1 MKVYEIMEYRNCDEH
16 YSWGLY
22 STEENARMY
31 LNHMRWNDNDDF
43 EIIEHDVDVKL
54 RCIINEVIKMK
65 NKNTLLYD
73 FMKIYKNNIH
83 CDSLYCNCND
93 CSNKKLCD
101 TVEDV
106 IKSIG
111 NLY

>member
-1 MKVYEIMEYRNCDEH
+1 MCIYNMFSYNTTV
-16 YSWGLY
+16 
-22 STEENARMY
+22 
-31 LNHMRWNDNDDF
+31 
-43 EIIEHDVDVKL
+43 IIIL
-54 RCIINEVIKMK
+54 RGDKMK
-65 NKNTLLYD
+65 NTILSD
-73 FMKIYKNNIH
+73 FMKIFKSIN

-111 NLY
+111 DLYNEHK

>member
-1 MKVYEIMEYRNCDEH
+1 
-16 YSWGLY
+16 
-22 STEENARMY
+22 
-31 LNHMRWNDNDDF
+31 
-43 EIIEHDVDVKL
+43 
-54 RCIINEVIKMK
+54 MK

-73 FMKIYKNNIH
+73 FMEIFKSIN
-83 CDSLYCNCND
+83 CDSLYCNSND

-111 NLY
+111 DLYNESK

>member
-1 MKVYEIMEYRNCDEH
+1 MCVYNMFSYN
-16 YSWGLY
+16 
-22 STEENARMY
+22 TTV
-31 LNHMRWNDNDDF
+31 
-43 EIIEHDVDVKL
+43 IIIL
-54 RCIINEVIKMK
+54 RGDKM
-65 NKNTLLYD
+65 KNTLLYD
-73 FMKIYKNNIH
+73 FLKIAHSIN

-111 NLY
+111 DLYNESK

>member
-1 MKVYEIMEYRNCDEH
+1 MSLDLKN
-16 YSWGLY
+16 LY
-22 STEENARMY
+22 S
-31 LNHMRWNDNDDF
+31 
-43 EIIEHDVDVKL
+43 
-54 RCIINEVIKMK
+54 INNGGRKMK
-65 NKNTLLYD
+65 NKNTLLHD
-73 FMKIYKNNIH
+73 FMEIFKSIN

-111 NLY
+111 DLYNESK

>member
-1 MKVYEIMEYRNCDEH
+1 MILKKQYFVN
-16 YSWGLY
+16 
-22 STEENARMY
+22 
-31 LNHMRWNDNDDF
+31 
-43 EIIEHDVDVKL
+43 
-54 RCIINEVIKMK
+54 NEVENDCFNVNNNMCVYNMFSYNTTVIIILRGDKME
-65 NKNTLLYD
+65 NTLLSD
-73 FMKIYKNNIH
+73 FMKIFKSIN

-111 NLY
+111 DLYNEKK

>member
-1 MKVYEIMEYRNCDEH
+1 MCIYNMFSYNTTV
-16 YSWGLY
+16 
-22 STEENARMY
+22 
-31 LNHMRWNDNDDF
+31 
-43 EIIEHDVDVKL
+43 IIIL
-54 RCIINEVIKMK
+54 RGDKMK
-65 NKNTLLYD
+65 NTILYD
-73 FMKIYKNNIH
+73 FMKIFKSIN

-111 NLY
+111 DLYNENK

>member
-1 MKVYEIMEYRNCDEH
+1 MCIYNMFSYITTV
-16 YSWGLY
+16 
-22 STEENARMY
+22 
-31 LNHMRWNDNDDF
+31 
-43 EIIEHDVDVKL
+43 IIIL
-54 RCIINEVIKMK
+54 RGDKKMK

-73 FMKIYKNNIH
+73 FLKIAHSIN
-83 CDSLYCNCND
+83 CDSLYCKCND

-111 NLY
+111 GLYSDKK

>member
-1 MKVYEIMEYRNCDEH
+1 
-16 YSWGLY
+16 
-22 STEENARMY
+22 
-31 LNHMRWNDNDDF
+31 
-43 EIIEHDVDVKL
+43 
-54 RCIINEVIKMK
+54 MK
-65 NKNTLLYD
+65 NKNRLLQD
-73 FMKIYKNNIH
+73 FIEIFKSIN

-111 NLY
+111 DLYNESKQVIIK

>member
-1 MKVYEIMEYRNCDEH
+1 
-16 YSWGLY
+16 
-22 STEENARMY
+22 
-31 LNHMRWNDNDDF
+31 
-43 EIIEHDVDVKL
+43 
-54 RCIINEVIKMK
+54 MK
-65 NKNTLLYD
+65 NKRTLLDD

-111 NLY
+111 DLYNEKK

>member
-1 MKVYEIMEYRNCDEH
+1 MIFLV
-16 YSWGLY
+16 
-22 STEENARMY
+22 
-31 LNHMRWNDNDDF
+31 
-43 EIIEHDVDVKL
+43 II
-54 RCIINEVIKMK
+54 VILIFAILKDMSRGDKM
-65 NKNTLLYD
+65 KNTLLYD
-73 FMKIYKNNIH
+73 FMEIFKSIN

-111 NLY
+111 DLYNEKK

>member
-1 MKVYEIMEYRNCDEH
+1 ME
-16 YSWGLY
+16 
-22 STEENARMY
+22 
-31 LNHMRWNDNDDF
+31 NDCFNVNNNMCIYNMF
-43 EIIEHDVDVKL
+43 SYITTVIIIL
-54 RCIINEVIKMK
+54 RGDKMK
-65 NKNTLLYD
+65 NTILYD
-73 FMKIYKNNIH
+73 FMEIFKSIN

-111 NLY
+111 DLYNENK